1 LSSEG
6 SLYTCLFAAQGAD
19 LRSLLRDGSN
29 DEALR
34 ERLRHTW
41 LRRNDRYSEERRER
55 RLRAVR
61 KIEMHYI
68 GG

>member
-1 LSSEG
+1 
-6 SLYTCLFAAQGAD
+6 
-19 LRSLLRDGSN
+19 
-29 DEALR
+29 LR

-55 RLRAVR
+55 RQRAVR